1 MNIGESLRFA
11 WRGVNANKVRSAL
24 TMLGVL
30 IGVAAVIVL
39 VGVGNGAS
47 QSVTQT
53 LSSLG
58 TNTLTVTPGTATSS
72 GLLGLRRSTET
83 PAVGTGGTLIRPET
97 LTAADAAALSTPGA
111 APDVTAVAPVVSP
124 AGVVASYSDTSHQLG
139 SMTGSTAGYLGIAN
153 DTVSQGRAY
162 TATDVA
168 AHARVVLVGPT
179 AAKALAGGD
188 GSALLGQEIRLNGV
202 TFTVIGILTEKGS
215 VGARDQDDR
224 MIAPLSAVQ
233 DHLAGYGDLTSIAI
247 QAADADAVGAA
258 QAQVEAILDARHRT
272 GAASRDFTVTSSA
285 SMLSAANSITGTLTV
300 MLGAIAAISL
310 LVGGIGVMNIMLVTV
325 TERTREIG
333 VRKAIGAD
341 RTEIIMQFLVEAI
354 LLAVFGGLAGVLLGV
369 GLCQIPVAGFR
380 AEVDPASVGIAFGF
394 ALAVGLFFGIYPATR
409 AASLRPIEALRYE

>member
-58 TNTLTVTPGTATSS
+58 TNTLTVPPGTTTSS
-72 GLLGLRRSTET
+72 GLLGLRRNTTASRSAARHPDQTGDAHRGRRRS
-83 PAVGTGGTLIRPET
+83 AVRAGRSSRRDRGGT
-97 LTAADAAALSTPGA
+97 
-111 APDVTAVAPVVSP
+111 VVSP
-124 AGVVASYSDTSHQLG
+124 AGVVASYADTSHQLG
-139 SMTGSTAGYLGIAN
+139 SLTGSSAGYLGIAN
-153 DTVSQGRAY
+153 DTMSTGRAY

-188 GSALLGQEIRLNGV
+188 GSSLLGQEIRLNGV
-202 TFTVIGILTEKGS
+202 TFTVIGILTEKGA

-224 MIAPLSAVQ
+224 MIAPLSSVQ
-233 DHLAGYGDLTSIAI
+233 DHLAGYGDLTSIAV
-247 QAADADAVGAA
+247 QAASAETVDAA
-258 QAQVEAILDARHRT
+258 QAQVEAVLDARHHT
-272 GAASRDFTVTSSA
+272 GTGTRDFTVTSSA
-285 SMLSAANSITGTLTV
+285 SMLSAASSITGTLTV

-341 RTEIIMQFLVEAI
+341 RTEIVMQFLIEAI
-354 LLAVFGGLAGVLLGV
+354 LLAVFGGLAGVVLGV

-380 AEVDPASVGIAFGF
+380 AEVDPASVILAFGF